1 MFSVVVT
8 STVLGFSIADHQI
21 VSVYFRDFLALNVYV
36 ALCYYKLDY
45 YDVSQVNSLYKSLNL
60 YDFTVVLLFVAI
72 SLNTKPICCKFA
84 FLLFCLKIPCV

>member
-1 MFSVVVT
+1 MISVVVT
-8 STVLGFSIADHQI
+8 STVLGFSIVDHQI

-60 YDFTVVLLFVAI
+60 YDFTVMLLLVAI
-72 SLNTKPICCKFA
+72 FLKTKPICC
-84 FLLFCLKIPCV
+84 